1 MWIEVVLFLLLVI
14 CAVTDSI
21 RKEIPLA
28 VIWLGILLAVACHVL
43 GCMGE
48 ETWSAVALSVLP
60 GVVFWGISLVTGE
73 KVGYGDGWMLVMIG
87 LFTDLRRCF
96 MILLVGLMI
105 ESAVVLFL
113 LAVRR
118 ISTEKEIPF
127 APFLLIGMGVIA
139 WL

>member
-28 VIWLGILLAVACHVL
+28 VIWVGIFLAVACHVL

-48 ETWSAVALSVLP
+48 ETWSAVVLSMFP
-60 GVVFWGISLVTGE
+60 GAAFWGISLVIGE
-73 KVGYGDGWMLVMIG
+73 KVGYGDGWILVMIG
-87 LFTDLRRCF
+87 VFTDFRRCF
-96 MILLVGLMI
+96 MILLVGLML
-105 ESAVVLFL
+105 ESVVVLFL
-113 LAVRR
+113 LAVRK
-118 ISTEKEIPF
+118 ISTDKEIPF
-127 APFLLIGMGVIA
+127 APFLLMGMGVIV